1 MSKRVLMLVEGQT
14 ERGIIQQVLAP
25 YLGSQGIYLSPKI
38 VGKPGHKGGV
48 RRRFDSV
55 ARELRALALQERES
69 TVTMLFDY
77 YALPIEWPGVQNS
90 KGRPAEQ
97 IPGIVEPEIHQ
108 AVLKAIGDDC
118 APARFIPYVQMHEVE
133 AWFFAGPD
141 KMAEVFERPD
151 LADSF
156 RQIVA
161 DCGGCEKI
169 NDHPE
174 TAPSKRIERLFG
186 HYKKGDGQRAH
197 APVIVSKIGIDDI
210 RNACPH
216 FNEWLTRL
224 EALAT

>member
-1 MSKRVLMLVEGQT
+1 MSKRVLMLVEGPT

-25 YLGSQGIYLSPKI
+25 YLGDRGVYLSPKV

-48 RRRFDSV
+48 RGFDPV

-69 TVTMLFDY
+69 TITMLFDY
-77 YALPIEWPGVQNS
+77 YALPIEWPGVQKS

-97 IPGIVEPEIHQ
+97 IPGIVEPELHQ
-108 AVLKAIGDDC
+108 AMMKKIGDACD
-118 APARFIPYVQMHEVE
+118 PRRFIPYVQMHEIE

-141 KMAEVFERPD
+141 KMAAVFEQPN
-151 LADSF
+151 LEASF

-161 DCGGCEKI
+161 ECGGCEKI

-174 TAPSKRIERLFG
+174 TAPSKRIEKLSGR
-186 HYKKGDGQRAH
+186 YKKGDGQRAH